1 MVVEEESDED
11 SYEYDEDEI
20 KEQAINT
27 IKQEILEE
35 EEEEDEKDDKE
46 LE

>member
-11 SYEYDEDEI
+11 SYEYDENEI
-20 KEQAINT
+20 KEQTINAL
-27 IKQEILEE
+27 KNDILGE